1 MTSPASTSPAHP
13 ELPFRT
19 QAAMFMRLLAIQ
31 GSWNYETLIGTG
43 TGYCIEPALRLLPG
57 GKAGQ
62 AYRDALG
69 RQSQYFNA
77 HPYLAAIAIGAL
89 ARAELEG
96 EPPKQIERYRRALC
110 SPLGSLGD
118 RLVWASWLPFC
129 SLVALG
135 LFALGVGPLV
145 TVGGFL
151 LLYNAGHIWL
161 RLWGLRVGWRGGLRV
176 APALGTPLMQQGPQ
190 TISRAGAAI
199 GGLAL
204 PLVFDRIANADAGFG
219 VSEATAVTLGI
230 GLLTVALAAF
240 VLVRLQGRLEG
251 WKAGLIALSLV
262 ALYSSLRS

>member
-1 MTSPASTSPAHP
+1 MTATATQRP
-13 ELPFRT
+13 LPFRT

-57 GKAGQ
+57 GKDGP
-62 AYRDALG
+62 AYHEALG

-96 EPPKQIERYRRALC
+96 ESPKQIERYRRALC

-129 SLVALG
+129 SLVAL
-135 LFALGVGPLV
+135 LFFALGGGPVL
-145 TVGGFL
+145 TVVGFL

-161 RLWGLRVGWRGGLRV
+161 RLWGLRVGWREGLRV

-204 PLVFDRIANADAGFG
+204 PFVFGRIADADAGLSG
-219 VSEATAVTLGI
+219 PNATTLGI
-230 GLLTVALAAF
+230 GLLIVAVAAF
-240 VLVRLQGRLEG
+240 VLVRLQGRVEG